1 MYVKTI
7 FSSCSIV
14 TKLTTI
20 FNPFMD
26 RLYMYVKTAFSSC
39 FIVAILTTVFNPIM
53 DRLYMYVKTAFSHC
67 LIVAI
72 LATALYSSNI
82 SPLYLTPLWIDYTC
96 MLKLPFFVAL

>member
-1 MYVKTI
+1 
-7 FSSCSIV
+7 
-14 TKLTTI
+14 
-20 FNPFMD
+20 MD

-82 SPLYLTPLWIDYTC
+82 SPLYLTPFWIDYTC